1 MRTVR
6 LFTLGLLLMAA
17 FAPSARAQADAYGNT
32 PLHKAVEAND
42 LAAVERL
49 IAARADVNAANRF
62 RTTPLAIAA
71 TRGHAPIVA
80 ALLRGGADANATRG
94 EGEPVLLSA
103 ARSGSVE
110 TVRALIEAG
119 ADITARD
126 RFYGQTAVMWAAI
139 ENHPAVIAELVER
152 GADVNARAHILEG
165 EPSWRYGKDSR
176 NGINGEALQNFNTNF
191 SKGGLTPLMY
201 AARQGATDAVRML
214 VDKGALTET
223 TDPEG
228 YAALHIAIMNAQ
240 FDAAAALVEK
250 GADVNQG
257 DRNGQTPLFALV
269 DIRSLLWTY
278 NRPTPRSQTEIGT
291 MELAALL
298 LDKGAIVDPKLT
310 GPARRP
316 LGGGGHA
323 LTGRGATPFLR
334 AAVTSDLPMM
344 RLLLE
349 QGADP
354 KITTPNGHNALH
366 AAAGL
371 RWNETTMST
380 AISEGFATEEDSIAA
395 ITLLLEQGLD
405 INAADTN
412 GFTAMHG
419 AAERGANQIVKFLFE
434 RGGKLD
440 VSSKP
445 SVRRPTVDN
454 EPPLDIPGQTPLDA
468 ALDADPP
475 KPETAALIRELMGL
489 PPDTGDRDFRRIR

>member
-1 MRTVR
+1 MRTR
-6 LFTLGLLLMAA
+6 TALALALLFVGAA
-17 FAPSARAQADAYGNT
+17 VTIRAQVDAYGNT

-49 IAARADVNAANRF
+49 IAARVDVNAENRF
-62 RTTPLAIAA
+62 RTSPLAIAA
-71 TRGHAPIVA
+71 TRGNGAIVA
-80 ALLRGGADANATRG
+80 ALLRAGADPDATRG

-110 TVRALIEAG
+110 TVRALIEGG
-119 ADITARD
+119 ADIAARD
-126 RFYGQTAVMWAAI
+126 KFYGQTAVMWAAI
-139 ENHPAVIAELVER
+139 ENHPAVIAELVDR
-152 GADVNARAHILEG
+152 GADVNARANILEG
-165 EPSWRYGKDSR
+165 EPTWRYGKDSR

-191 SKGGLTPLMY
+191 SRGGLTALMY
-201 AARQGATDAVRML
+201 AARQGATDAARML
-214 VDKGALTET
+214 ADKGAVLTT

-228 YAALHIAIMNAQ
+228 YSALHIAIMNAQ
-240 FDAAAALVEK
+240 FDTAAALVEK
-250 GADVNQG
+250 GADVNQP
-257 DRNGQTPLFALV
+257 DRNGQAPLYALV

-298 LDKGAIVDPKLT
+298 LDKGASVDAKLT
-310 GPARRP
+310 GNARRP

-323 LTGRGATPFLR
+323 LAGRGATAFLR

-349 QGADP
+349 KGADP
-354 KITTPNGHNALH
+354 KVTTPNGHNALH

-380 AISEGFATEEDSIAA
+380 AVAEGFATEEDSVAA

-405 INAADTN
+405 VNAADNN

-419 AAERGANQIVKFLFE
+419 AAERGANQIVKLLFE
-434 RGGKLD
+434 KGGRLD

-445 SVRRPTVDN
+445 SVRAPTVDN

-475 KPETAALIRELMGL
+475 KPDTAALIRELMGL
-489 PPDTGDRDFRRIR
+489 PPDTGAREFRRIR

>member
-1 MRTVR
+1 MRMRRSLV
-6 LFTLGLLLMAA
+6 LAVVVVAA
-17 FAPSARAQADAYGNT
+17 AAGAARAQVDAYGNT
-32 PLHKAVEAND
+32 PLHTAVEAND

-49 IAARADVNAANRF
+49 IAARADVNAANRY

-71 TRGHAPIVA
+71 TRGSAPIVA
-80 ALLRGGADANATRG
+80 ALLRAGANPNATRG

-110 TVRALIEAG
+110 TVRALLESG
-119 ADITARD
+119 ADIAARD

-139 ENHPAVIAELVER
+139 ENHPAVIAELVDR

-165 EPSWRYGKDSR
+165 EPTWRYGKDSR

-191 SKGGLTPLMY
+191 SKGGLTALMY
-201 AARQGATDAVRML
+201 AARQGASDAVRML
-214 VDKGALTET
+214 VDKGADLAT
-223 TDPEG
+223 TDPDG
-228 YAALHIAIMNAQ
+228 YSALHIAIMNAQ
-240 FDAAAALVEK
+240 FDTAAALIDK
-250 GADVNQG
+250 GADVGQP
-257 DRNGQTPLFALV
+257 DRNGQTPLYALV

-298 LDKGAIVDPKLT
+298 LGKGAAVDAKLT

-323 LTGRGATPFLR
+323 LAGRGATPFLR

-349 QGADP
+349 KGADP
-354 KITTPNGHNALH
+354 AITTPNGHNALH

-380 AISEGFATEEDSIAA
+380 AVAEGFATEEDSIAA
-395 ITLLLEQGLD
+395 IELLLERGLD
-405 INAADTN
+405 INAADSN

-419 AAERGANQIVKFLFE
+419 AAERGANRIVKFLFE
-434 RGGKLD
+434 EGGRLD

-445 SVRRPTVDN
+445 SVRGPTVDN

-489 PPDTGDRDFRRIR
+489 PQETGSRDFRRIR